1 MIAEICS
8 YQYCLELKV
17 IMCHMHSQDIQ
28 HIESSVSCPSSWL
41 IFPLVQCHQW
51 TRWWVS
57 QGPSVSGVGSLELCH
72 VSQMTQFPY
81 IVHYLYIHMP
91 PVQNKCTTGNRAL
104 FATQSVLW
112 VIRMM
117 LTWLYQRGSW
127 VEPGSEASWE
137 NPWRDARQY
146 PLSHGL
152 VGIGKELTVVC
163 SFNGSLN
170 VQHIYVWIQ
179 VIYLNIFCKY
189 LALERD

>member
-1 MIAEICS
+1 MS
-8 YQYCLELKV
+8 
-17 IMCHMHSQDIQ
+17 IQ
-28 HIESSVSCPSSWL
+28 LTDFPIGSMSSLDQMMSVSR
-41 IFPLVQCHQW
+41 PLCQW
-51 TRWWVS
+51 
-57 QGPSVSGVGSLELCH
+57 SGVTGAVLRVRNEH
-72 VSQMTQFPY
+72 FPY

-91 PVQNKCTTGNRAL
+91 PVQKKCTTGNRAL

-146 PLSHGL
+146 PLYHGL

-170 VQHIYVWIQ
+170 VHHIYVWIW

-189 LALERD
+189 LALERG